1 MDKLSKEEYL
11 EAFIQ
16 ALKEQLMKG
25 EPPCKS

>member
-1 MDKLSKEEYL
+1 MNEVTKEEYL